1 VAPKVW
7 GTCQHSS
14 GSRQA
19 DFWGWHRIYL
29 YYFEK
34 VLRWAAGDDT
44 LNLPYWDYT
53 DGKHLPLATEFL
65 DTKSPLFEPKR
76 APAVNAGGKLPQQDT
91 DVDKALVLSSYLDAE
106 LNVEG
111 GVHGNVRC
119 DVGAA

>member
-1 VAPKVW
+1 MW

-34 VLRWAAGDDT
+34 VLRWAPGDDT

-53 DGKHLPLATEFL
+53 DGKHLPLPRSFWIQNRRC
-65 DTKSPLFEPKR
+65 SNR
-76 APAVNAGGKLPQQDT
+76 N
-91 DVDKALVLSSYLDAE
+91 VL
-106 LNVEG
+106 
-111 GVHGNVRC
+111 RR
-119 DVGAA
+119 